1 MVRVRIAPSP
11 TGNLHI
17 GTARTALF
25 NWLFAK
31 KNNGEFILRME
42 DTDIE
47 RSDKK
52 YEKDIINGLNWLGL
66 GWDNKEIFRQS
77 ERLDKYEH
85 YLKQLLESGK
95 AFWCNHSKEELE
107 KEQKKQMERKEAPR
121 HVCDHK
127 KDNLKTGQV
136 IRLANDPYFQRITE
150 ASVNQTDF
158 FPDLIRGEIHTVRYV
173 FGDFSIAKD
182 LRTPLYNFAVVID
195 DIDMQISHVIRG
207 EDHISNTPKQILI
220 YEALAK
226 KQPQFAHLPLI
237 LSPDRSKLSK
247 RHGAT
252 SVSDFKKDYLPEA
265 MINFMGFL
273 GHTYSKDIISS
284 EEMINEFELEKVH
297 KSGAIFDAKKLNWIN
312 SQYIKRL
319 PLQEFKR
326 LANVPDLP
334 DKAIPLIT
342 ERLEKLSDV
351 SNMEYF
357 KTAPIDVI
365 DIIVWKNST
374 MPTMLQS
381 LTSTG
386 IIINRVGTDDKEK
399 LRSELD
405 KSAIEK
411 FGGDR
416 GVVYW
421 PFRVAETGKEKSPDP
436 VDIAYVL
443 GKEKVLERIEN
454 AKKQIE

>member
-1 MVRVRIAPSP
+1 
-11 TGNLHI
+11 
-17 GTARTALF
+17 
-25 NWLFAK
+25 
-31 KNNGEFILRME
+31 
-42 DTDIE
+42 
-47 RSDKK
+47 
-52 YEKDIINGLNWLGL
+52 
-66 GWDNKEIFRQS
+66 
-77 ERLDKYEH
+77 
-85 YLKQLLESGK
+85 
-95 AFWCNHSKEELE
+95 
-107 KEQKKQMERKEAPR
+107 
-121 HVCDHK
+121 
-127 KDNLKTGQV
+127 
-136 IRLANDPYFQRITE
+136 
-150 ASVNQTDF
+150 
-158 FPDLIRGEIHTVRYV
+158 
-173 FGDFSIAKD
+173 
-182 LRTPLYNFAVVID
+182 
-195 DIDMQISHVIRG
+195 
-207 EDHISNTPKQILI
+207 
-220 YEALAK
+220 
-226 KQPQFAHLPLI
+226 
-237 LSPDRSKLSK
+237 
-247 RHGAT
+247 
-252 SVSDFKKDYLPEA
+252 

-386 IIINRVGTDDKEK
+386 IIINRVGTDDKKK